1 MTEENNNEGNESRGI
16 SEDELK
22 TIFRSQVREELDER
36 GVTKEVIEK
45 LNIFDS
51 LEGLFEKHSGG
62 SGVDKDS
69 LLGEIGKLIDDKLKG
84 ISSGGSNGGTKERAP
99 KIRIFS

>member
-1 MTEENNNEGNESRGI
+1 MAEENENNENENQGI

-22 TIFRSQVREELDER
+22 TIFRTQVKEELDER

-51 LEGLFEKHSGG
+51 LEGLFEKHSGSG
-62 SGVDKDS
+62 GVDKDS

-84 ISSGGSNGGTKERAP
+84 ISTGGGNGGTKERNP
-99 KIRIFS
+99 KIRIFG